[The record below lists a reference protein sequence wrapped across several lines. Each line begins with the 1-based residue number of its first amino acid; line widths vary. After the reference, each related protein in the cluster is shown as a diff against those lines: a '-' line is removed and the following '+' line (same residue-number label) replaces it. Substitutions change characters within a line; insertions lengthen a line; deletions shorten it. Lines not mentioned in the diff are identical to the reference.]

1 MEVFNDKL
9 HPQTPHINYDARGK
23 KEMQERFSFGFK
35 LDLATLK
42 VNAVKNG
49 WRHPREQ

>member
-1 MEVFNDKL
+1 MEVFNDKF